1 MSDAELLDKAA
12 KAAGGHYDENTDCF
26 STDMINW
33 EQWEPLED
41 DGDAF
46 RLMCRLQM
54 GVMNKRDQDPC
65 ERNKSVVVFDFDQ
78 HRLVEKH
85 KGDELAATR
94 RAIVRAAAAMAD
106 RKE

>member
-12 KAAGGHYDENTDCF
+12 KAAGGYYDELAGCF
-26 STDMINW
+26 STDMVNW

-46 RLMCRLQM
+46 RLAVSLDIA
-54 GVMNKRDQDPC
+54 VLTHFPSA
-65 ERNKSVVVFDFDQ
+65 SVASFDQ
-78 HRLVEKH
+78 GPRFIE
-85 KGDELAATR
+85 ERQPNNPMPATR

-106 RKE
+106 RME